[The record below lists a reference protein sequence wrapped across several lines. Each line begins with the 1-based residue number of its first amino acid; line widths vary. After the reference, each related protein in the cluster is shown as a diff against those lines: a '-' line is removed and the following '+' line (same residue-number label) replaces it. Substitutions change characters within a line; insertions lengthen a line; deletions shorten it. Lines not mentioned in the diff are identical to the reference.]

1 MELKRKGR
9 KKEKRGRKEGKG
21 RERREKKERRKKVEK
36 ETGDERILTVN
47 QMMSEWGTTY
57 MFLVIISAQ

>member
-1 MELKRKGR
+1 MELKRKEEKR
-9 KKEKRGRKEGKG
+9 KKGEGRKEKG

-47 QMMSEWGTTY
+47 QMMSEWGTAY

>member
-9 KKEKRGRKEGKG
+9 KKGKRGKEGKG

-47 QMMSEWGTTY
+47 QMMSGWGTT
-57 MFLVIISAQ
+57 